1 MKLWKKNLM
10 VQVVGYFLLLSL
22 VTVSAIGFVAYI
34 RARTAL
40 KQSVFERLSLMATLK
55 EDELNRW
62 IDDQSEEVVILT
74 QLPEVRTQ
82 ATVLLQKQT
91 TSDQKQQAYT
101 RLSDSLAPIAS
112 HHVGLEEI
120 AILTR
125 GGQVVLSTNKASEGR
140 FEALVHYSYMT
151 PERSS
156 TFNPNFYPSPVTG
169 RPRMTFAAYFKEQDG
184 KRLGILAIHLNL
196 DRIDDIVRKRTGL
209 GETGETYLVGNPG
222 SSLALYNF
230 FISTQAQNAQTF
242 PAGIYSRGIDLAMRG
257 HNGRGEYRN
266 YQGIPVIGVYR
277 WLDNHDL
284 ALLAEMTTQEAFA
297 PARNLAKVILV
308 TGSGLVGLLA
318 VGVYLGARQIAHP
331 ILAITHTATQVAAGD
346 FQSTAPVLAENE
358 IGVLARVFNQMI
370 GQLRGLYADLES
382 EVEMR
387 TAALK
392 KTNERLRQAK
402 ESADTANRAKS
413 EFLAN
418 MSHEL
423 RTPLNAILGFT
434 QLLTRSPSVNS
445 SQLEHLD
452 IISRSGEHLLTLI
465 NDVLEMSKIEAGRV
479 TLHENSFDLYRL
491 LNSLEDMLRLKAD
504 AKGLTLS
511 FERSPAV
518 PRYIKT
524 DEGKLRQVLINLL
537 GNGIKFTQT
546 GSVTLRVK
554 MGGRG
559 DEEAGG
565 AGGAEGEFRI
575 QNSEFRIRE
584 DGGDGGDGEAGG
596 DGEEKTQNPKSKIQN
611 LGIQNLNSQIS
622 YSHSALLFEVQ
633 DTGPGIAATEL
644 ERLFDPFVQTATGQQ
659 SQQGTGLGLTISR
672 QFVRIM
678 GGDLTVNSQLE
689 QGATFKFDIQVR
701 LAETA
706 EILTQHQSQHVV
718 ELMSGQ
724 PQYRILIVEDR
735 WENRQLLVKMLEPIG
750 FEVRE
755 ATNGQEGVEVWK
767 TWKPHLIWMDMRMP
781 VMDGYEA
788 TRRIKSEAASS
799 PISPPPIIIALTA
812 SAFEESRSV
821 VLAAGCDDF
830 VRKPVQEEV
839 IFDKMSKH
847 LKVKYVYAESQEDRR
862 RQHEPYDSSANF
874 AQPERSGQTT
884 EFIRLPPTSLEVM
897 SEAWIAELHQA
908 AIQVDADWIFQLI
921 DQIPSMHSS
930 LARGLADLT
939 HRFCFDEIIDLTQR
953 DSNEQTVSEHS

>member
-1 MKLWKKNLM
+1 MRLWEKNLM

-34 RARTAL
+34 RARAAL
-40 KQSVFERLSLMATLK
+40 KQSVFGHLSLMATLK

-62 IDDQSEEVVILT
+62 IEDQSEEVLILK
-74 QLPEVRTQ
+74 QLPDISAQ
-82 ATVLLQKQT
+82 ATTLLQKQT
-91 TSDQKQQAYT
+91 TQDQKQQAYI
-101 RLSDSLAPIAS
+101 RLSDSLDPIAS

-140 FEALVHYSYMT
+140 FEALVHYSYLS
-151 PERSS
+151 PEKRSA
-156 TFNPNFYPSPVTG
+156 FNPNFYPSPVSG
-169 RPRMTFAAYFKEQDG
+169 RPRMTFAAYLQDQNG

-196 DRIDDIVRKRTGL
+196 DRIDDIIRKRTGL

-230 FISTQAQNAQTF
+230 FISTQGQDTQTF
-242 PAGIYSRGIDLAMRG
+242 PDGIYSRGIDLAMRG

-266 YQGIPVIGVYR
+266 YQGVPVIGVYR

-284 ALLAEMTTQEAFA
+284 ALLAEMNTQEAFA
-297 PARNLAKVILV
+297 PARKLAQAILA
-308 TGSGLVGLLA
+308 TGLGLVGLLA

-382 EVEMR
+382 KVEVR

-392 KTNERLRQAK
+392 QTNERLRQAK
-402 ESADTANRAKS
+402 EAADTANRAKS

-434 QLLTRSPSVNS
+434 QLLTRSPSVS
-445 SQLEHLD
+445 SAQLEHLD

-491 LNSLEDMLRLKAD
+491 LDSLEEMLCLKAD
-504 AKGLTLS
+504 AKGLMLR
-511 FERSPAV
+511 FDRALDV

-537 GNGIKFTQT
+537 GNGIKFTQV
-546 GSVTLRVK
+546 GGVTLRVK
-554 MGGRG
+554 G
-559 DEEAGG
+559 GG
-565 AGGAEGEFRI
+565 AGEQR
-575 QNSEFRIRE
+575 RVE
-584 DGGDGGDGEAGG
+584 DGGDGK
-596 DGEEKTQNPKSKIQN
+596 DGEEQIQSPKSKIQNPKSKIDS
-611 LGIQNLNSQIS
+611 LTSS
-622 YSHSALLFEVQ
+622 LLFEVE
-633 DTGPGIAATEL
+633 DTGPGISTTEL
-644 ERLFDPFVQTATGQQ
+644 ERLFDPFVQTASGRQ

-678 GGDLTVNSQLE
+678 GGDLTVNSQLG
-689 QGATFKFDIQVR
+689 QGSTFTFDIQVD

-706 EILTQHQSQHVV
+706 EIPTQQQSQRVV
-718 ELMSGQ
+718 GLASGQ
-724 PQYRILIVEDR
+724 PRYRILIVEDR

-755 ATNGQEGVEVWK
+755 AINGQEGVEVWK

-788 TRRIKSEAASS
+788 TRRIKSDPS
-799 PISPPPIIIALTA
+799 PLHPPPPIPVIIALTA

-830 VRKPVQEEV
+830 VRKPVQENV
-839 IFDKMSKH
+839 IFEKMSKH
-847 LKVKYVYAESQEDRR
+847 LQVQYVYAEMEDDDRR
-862 RQHEPYDSSANF
+862 RSKRQDSSAHF
-874 AQPERSGQTT
+874 AQWQSQEQTVDA
-884 EFIRLPPTSLEVM
+884 EFFHLPPASLQVM
-897 SEAWIAELHQA
+897 SEEWIAELQQA
-908 AIQVDADWIFQLI
+908 AIQVDSDWIFQLI

-930 LARGLADLT
+930 LAKELADLT